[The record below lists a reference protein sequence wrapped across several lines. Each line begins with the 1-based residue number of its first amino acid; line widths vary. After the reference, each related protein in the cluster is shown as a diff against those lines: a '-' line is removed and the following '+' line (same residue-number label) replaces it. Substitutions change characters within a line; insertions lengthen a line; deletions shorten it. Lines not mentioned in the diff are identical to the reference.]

1 MGIENRTIDVNAHIS
16 NVTTEVTVQNAL
28 PTAVISFDNL
38 RKKSITAVEFDAIGY
53 NSFEDPVVVN
63 GNTHFSIII
72 QDVSVKKNTRMKKAG
87 IPLPDNSIRRISV
100 AEKRVYYDDGT
111 SENYTKGRYVSVNVE
126 NYEEG
131 TDEEKRTLS
140 AIQNTYG
147 KSIRFHPVEFY
158 DGWICGCGRY
168 NPTGSEACSLCG
180 NKKEEI
186 LRLQDDEHIKSLE
199 AKFDEDTAAK
209 TEADKKTRKKRIIL
223 AAVGV
228 VLAVFIAYCSVVGQR
243 KTYPSEEDMKYRLHN
258 TTYTMYDNDGEPSY
272 QIYIGNDTVIK
283 RWCNLGKDYDMQQ
296 DIDSWNPKKGVIEA
310 GIWKVVV
317 KNDGNIKVDGD
328 VYEKGGSFASTA
340 GGRSNSSYTTES
352 ASSALTITSET
363 LTSNSLYTIYKG
375 TLKNTGSRTYTFVQ
389 LKGAFK
395 NRSGDVIDTDWT
407 YAVGS
412 EGLAPGESTTFEI
425 SVDKNYDIE
434 SCSISLLDYD

>member
-1 MGIENRTIDVNAHIS
+1 M
-16 NVTTEVTVQNAL
+16 
-28 PTAVISFDNL
+28 
-38 RKKSITAVEFDAIGY
+38 
-53 NSFEDPVVVN
+53 
-63 GNTHFSIII
+63 
-72 QDVSVKKNTRMKKAG
+72 
-87 IPLPDNSIRRISV
+87 
-100 AEKRVYYDDGT
+100 
-111 SENYTKGRYVSVNVE
+111 
-126 NYEEG
+126 
-131 TDEEKRTLS
+131 
-140 AIQNTYG
+140 
-147 KSIRFHPVEFY
+147 
-158 DGWICGCGRY
+158 
-168 NPTGSEACSLCG
+168 
-180 NKKEEI
+180 
-186 LRLQDDEHIKSLE
+186 
-199 AKFDEDTAAK
+199 
-209 TEADKKTRKKRIIL
+209 
-223 AAVGV
+223 